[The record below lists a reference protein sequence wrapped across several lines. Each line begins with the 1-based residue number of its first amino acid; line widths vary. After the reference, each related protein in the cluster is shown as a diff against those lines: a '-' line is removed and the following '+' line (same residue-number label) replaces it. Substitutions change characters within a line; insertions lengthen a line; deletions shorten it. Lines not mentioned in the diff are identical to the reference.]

1 MPGLAAGPSENAVL
15 RSAPVDVSVGIV
27 GERFFRYV
35 GCNVEDMREVLGWLS
50 SLILL
55 ITILAQIRKQW
66 RERTGHGVSGFLFV
80 GQTAASLGFTVYSAL
95 VGNWVFTV
103 TNGLMLLSAITGW
116 YITARFKRK
125 RSASQ
130 DGAPDAELPRPTL
143 AKPSCERR
151 ESLAGS

>member
-1 MPGLAAGPSENAVL
+1 
-15 RSAPVDVSVGIV
+15 
-27 GERFFRYV
+27 
-35 GCNVEDMREVLGWLS
+35 MREILGWLS
-50 SLILL
+50 SLVLL

-66 RERTGHGVSGFLFV
+66 RERSGHGVSGFLFV

-116 YITARFKRK
+116 YITARFKRS

-130 DGAPDAELPRPTL
+130 DRTSQDPAPEAELRRPRASEATV
-143 AKPSCERR
+143 
-151 ESLAGS
+151 